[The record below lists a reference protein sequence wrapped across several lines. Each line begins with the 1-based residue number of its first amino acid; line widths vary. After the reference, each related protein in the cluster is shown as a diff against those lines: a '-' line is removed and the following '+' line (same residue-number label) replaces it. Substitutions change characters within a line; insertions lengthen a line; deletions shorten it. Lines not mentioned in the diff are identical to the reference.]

1 MSYANFKEAMELAKK
16 CDFYETGKG
25 ISDEI
30 IKKAEEELGIAF
42 SRELYEYLREY
53 SYMEFSGCEFY
64 GITTEDFSEIYCGS
78 IIEATISDR
87 KEYGLPLKWI
97 PILYLDDGY
106 TAYLDYDNLNSEGE
120 PRVIEGIYMGNNYYE
135 MTAILA
141 EDFGDYIL
149 QIAKEEL
156 PWREMASLE
165 AQEQVDQVLEE
176 SIKMVKQYLNENQEF
191 CPFAI
196 GMLEN
201 GELSLIDMQEEKKQ
215 LTIILDKIS
224 DFIFGKNIKKDNY
237 EAMMLNLIKH
247 VKENTEKYIVVSIV
261 MLTRMVNKYDI
272 KILVEHREGVII
284 DERIP
289 YEINGWFKKYVEL
302 GEKSVYRKDKF
313 IWNEEEKV
321 EE

>member
-25 ISDEI
+25 VSDEI

-53 SYMEFSGCEFY
+53 SYIEFSGCEFY

-97 PILYLDDGY
+97 PILFLDDGY

-165 AQEQVDQVLEE
+165 AQEQVEQVLEE
-176 SIKMVKQYLNENQEF
+176 SIKMIKQYLNENEEF

-201 GELSLIDMQEEKKQ
+201 GELSLMDMQEEKNKQ
-215 LTIILDKIS
+215 ITIVLDKILS
-224 DFIFGKNIKKDNY
+224 FILGKRRKRVNY
-237 EAMMLNLIKH
+237 EAMTLDLIKR
-247 VKENTEKYIVVSIV
+247 VKENKDKYQVVSIV
-261 MLTRMVNKYDI
+261 TLMNDYI
-272 KILVEHREGVII
+272 KVLVEHKEGVAI
-284 DERIP
+284 DEWIC
-289 YEINGWFKKYVEL
+289 YEIKGWLKKYVEL
-302 GEKSVYRKDKF
+302 GKKSVYRNDKF
-313 IWNEEEKV
+313 IWNEEEEV

>member
-53 SYMEFSGCEFY
+53 GYIVFFGYDFY
-64 GITTEDFSEIYCGS
+64 GI
-78 IIEATISDR
+78 IEVDSSGMCQGGIVETAISDR
-87 KEYGLPLKWI
+87 KNYGLPLKWI
-97 PILYLDDGY
+97 PILFLDDGY

-120 PRVIEGIYMGNNYYE
+120 PRVIEGIYMGDKFE
-135 MTAILA
+135 MTAVLA

-149 QIAKEEL
+149 QLAEEVL
-156 PWREMASLE
+156 PWKEVTSLE
-165 AQEQVDQVLEE
+165 AQEQVEKVLEE
-176 SIKMVKQYLNENQEF
+176 SIKMAKQYLSENQEF

-201 GELSLIDMQEEKKQ
+201 GELSLIDIQEEKKQ

-247 VKENTEKYIVVSIV
+247 VKENREKYIVVSIV

-272 KILVEHREGVII
+272 KILVEHREGVAI
-284 DERIP
+284 DERIS
-289 YEINGWFKKYVEL
+289 YEIKGWFKKYVEL

>member
-25 ISDEI
+25 VSDEI

-53 SYMEFSGCEFY
+53 GYMEFSGCEFY

-97 PILYLDDGY
+97 PILFLDDGY

-165 AQEQVDQVLEE
+165 AQEQVNQVLVE
-176 SIKMVKQYLNENQEF
+176 SIKMVKEHLIGITNLYPPIIGF
-191 CPFAI
+191 YPFAM

-201 GELSLIDMQEEKKQ
+201 GEISLIAMQENRKDVV
-215 LTIILDKIS
+215 LDIIKEI
-224 DFIFGKNIKKDNY
+224 
-237 EAMMLNLIKH
+237 
-247 VKENTEKYIVVSIV
+247 KENRDKYKVVSIV
-261 MLTRMVNKYDI
+261 TLVGKNDI
-272 KILVEHREGVII
+272 KILVEHREGVAIREWI
-284 DERIP
+284 C
-289 YEINGWFKKYVEL
+289 YEIGGWFKKHVEL
-302 GEKSVYRKDKF
+302 KEYGIYRNDKF
-313 IWNEEEKV
+313 IWNEEEEV